1 MKAYKGVAKRRNL
14 LKAFKGFDKRLRCRG
29 FQYEVGK
36 EYQEPEASLCRNGF
50 HACEN
55 PLDTFRYY
63 PPTDSRYCEV
73 ELDDNGQ
80 RNSDDSKVCGEKIKI
95 VSEIGLDSV
104 IKAGAQFIF
113 EMCKGS
119 AEDHA
124 SGWRGN
130 AAASG
135 ESGNAAASGESGN
148 AAASGWRGNAAA
160 SGESGNAAA
169 SGVRGNAAASG
180 ESGNAAAS
188 GERGNAAASGVRG
201 NAAAS
206 GWSGNAAASGRRG
219 NAAASGVSGNAAA
232 SGESGNAAASG
243 WSGNAAA
250 SGESGN
256 AAASGE
262 SGNAAASGERGT
274 ATVTGRDGR
283 ASAIGEQCIA
293 VAWGQNSLAKGTL
306 GNWIVVSERG
316 NSGDIVD
323 AKLARVDGEIIKPD
337 TWHTLRNGK
346 IMEAE

>member
-36 EYQEPEASLCRNGF
+36 EYQEPEAELCHKGF

-55 PLDTFRYY
+55 PLDTLRYY

-73 ELDDNGQ
+73 EIDDNGQ
-80 RNSDDSKVCGEKIKI
+80 RNSEDSKVCGEKIKI
-95 VSEIGLDSV
+95 VSEIGLDGV

-124 SGWRGN
+124 SG
-130 AAASG
+130 
-135 ESGNAAASGESGN
+135 
-148 AAASGWRGNAAA
+148 
-160 SGESGNAAA
+160 
-169 SGVRGNAAASG
+169 
-180 ESGNAAAS
+180 
-188 GERGNAAASGVRG
+188 
-201 NAAAS
+201 
-206 GWSGNAAASGRRG
+206 RR
-219 NAAASGVSGNAAA
+219 
-232 SGESGNAAASG
+232 GNAAASG

-256 AAASGE
+256 AAASGVSGNAAASGERGNAAASGERGNAAASGE
-262 SGNAAASGERGT
+262 SGNAAASGVRGT

-293 VAWGQNSLAKGTL
+293 VAWGRNSLAKGTL

-316 NSGDIVD
+316 NYGDIFD

-337 TWHTLRNGK
+337 TWYTLRNGK

>member
-36 EYQEPEASLCRNGF
+36 EYQEPEAELCHKGF

-55 PLDTFRYY
+55 PLDTLRYY

-73 ELDDNGQ
+73 EIDDNGQ
-80 RNSDDSKVCGEKIKI
+80 RNSEDSKVCGEKIKI
-95 VSEIGLDSV
+95 VSEIGLDGV

-124 SGWRGN
+124 SGR
-130 AAASG
+130 
-135 ESGNAAASGESGN
+135 
-148 AAASGWRGNAAA
+148 
-160 SGESGNAAA
+160 SGNAAA
-169 SGVRGNAAASG
+169 SGV
-180 ESGNAAAS
+180 
-188 GERGNAAASGVRG
+188 RGNAAASGVRG

-206 GWSGNAAASGRRG
+206 GWSGNAAASGERG
-219 NAAASGVSGNAAA
+219 NAAASGV
-232 SGESGNAAASG
+232 
-243 WSGNAAA
+243 
-250 SGESGN
+250 
-256 AAASGE
+256 
-262 SGNAAASGERGT
+262 RGT

-293 VAWGQNSLAKGTL
+293 VAWGRNSLAKGTL
-306 GNWIVVSERG
+306 GNWIVVSEQG
-316 NSGDIVD
+316 NYGDIFD

-337 TWHTLRNGK
+337 TWYTLRNGK

>member
-36 EYQEPEASLCRNGF
+36 EYQEQEASLCRNGF

-73 ELDDNGQ
+73 EIDDNGQ
-80 RNSDDSKVCGEKIKI
+80 RNSEDSKVCGEKIKI
-95 VSEIGLDSV
+95 VSEIVLDAV

-124 SGWRGN
+124 SGWR
-130 AAASG
+130 
-135 ESGNAAASGESGN
+135 
-148 AAASGWRGNAAA
+148 
-160 SGESGNAAA
+160 
-169 SGVRGNAAASG
+169 
-180 ESGNAAAS
+180 
-188 GERGNAAASGVRG
+188 
-201 NAAAS
+201 
-206 GWSGNAAASGRRG
+206 
-219 NAAASGVSGNAAA
+219 
-232 SGESGNAAASG
+232 
-243 WSGNAAA
+243 
-250 SGESGN
+250 
-256 AAASGE
+256 
-262 SGNAAASGERGT
+262 GNAAASGERGT

-337 TWHTLRNGK
+337 TWYTLRNGK